1 MANAVTFKKVKVNH
15 SGACGE
21 FTYLAGKPV
30 ALPEDV
36 LKALGSDSYEEI
48 AGEEPTVVE
57 SSKEETKPS
66 YKELQDKAKELGVPT
81 NKKYEELVALIAEKE
96 AEEAK

>member
-36 LKALGSDSYEEI
+36 LKALGSDSYAEV
-48 AGEEPTVVE
+48 AGEAASIVEPSE
-57 SSKEETKPS
+57 EETKPS
-66 YKELQDKAKELGVPT
+66 NKELQDKAKALGLPT